1 MSFFIS
7 DAFADA
13 ASGSQSGGW
22 EALLFPLGLVVIFY
36 LFLIRPQ
43 MKRQKEHRRLVQEL
57 QKGDEVQMQSGLMG
71 KIADINDTTI
81 SLEVTNNLV
90 LKFRRTAVE
99 TVLPKGTLQ
108 DQ

>member
-13 ASGSQSGGW
+13 AAGSQGGGW
-22 EALLFPLGLVVIFY
+22 EALLFPLGLVLIFY

-43 MKRQKEHRRLVQEL
+43 MKRQKEHRKLVQEL

-71 KIADINDTTI
+71 KITDITDTTI
-81 SLEVTNNLV
+81 GIEVSDNLV

-99 TVLPKGTLQ
+99 TVLPKGTLK
-108 DQ
+108 DL